1 MKKLIALLL
10 VVTMLCACAN
20 GSASSAPAADS
31 SAGSSAAAEAEEETT
46 ELIDADGLVK
56 DFFAKTDSVLTDTAF
71 ANGGFPQL
79 SDPDA
84 DAPRVRISTTAGD
97 ITLVLYPEAAPLAVE
112 NFLTHCRNGYY
123 DGSLFHRVI
132 ADFMI
137 QSGIP
142 KEGDG
147 DSIFGGPFRNEQNDR
162 LRHFTGALSMANAGP
177 NTNTCQFF
185 IVQGS
190 APVDEADLDTLMLN
204 WYYNEINTRLYS
216 YDFSASSDQ
225 EMEVLFEKLNEL
237 LPEAQE
243 NGLPA
248 EVLARYQPAAEEYL
262 QHGGSP
268 LLDYGYTVFGQV
280 TEGMDVV
287 DAIATAETTTNAS
300 GEKSVPV
307 DPVMIVSTEVL

>member
-56 DFFAKTDSVLTDTAF
+56 DFFEKTDGILTDPAF

-79 SDPDA
+79 SEPAA

-112 NFLTHCRNGYY
+112 NFLTHCRDGYY

-177 NTNTCQFF
+177 NTNTSQFF

-190 APVDEADLDTLMLN
+190 APVDEANLDTLMLN

-216 YDFSASSDQ
+216 YDFSGISDQ
-225 EMEVLFEKLNEL
+225 AAEVLFEKLNEL
-237 LPEAQE
+237 LP
-243 NGLPA
+243 
-248 EVLARYQPAAEEYL
+248 
-262 QHGGSP
+262 
-268 LLDYGYTVFGQV
+268 YGFNY
-280 TEGMDVV
+280 
-287 DAIATAETTTNAS
+287 
-300 GEKSVPV
+300 
-307 DPVMIVSTEVL
+307 